1 MKRTATSEPQT
12 TRETIA
18 ELFEEHPPVLVEA
31 RFPGTSPDWYLFDR
45 EEQWDALLAKLGPA
59 VELRVNSVWDLT
71 NDKGEV
77 VVKRGELTK
86 DRE

>member
-1 MKRTATSEPQT
+1 MGKTAITDP
-12 TRETIA
+12 ETVLGAIT
-18 ELFEEHPPVLVEA
+18 ELFDEHPPVLVEA

-45 EEQWDALLAKLGPA
+45 QEQFVALLPKLGPA
-59 VELRVNSVWDLT
+59 VELHVSSVWDLR
-71 NDKGEV
+71 NENCEV

>member
-12 TRETIA
+12 ARGAIA
-18 ELFEEHPPVLVEA
+18 DLFEEHPPVLVEA

-45 EEQWDALLAKLGPA
+45 PDQFDALLAKLGPA
-59 VELRVNSVWDLT
+59 VELHVSSVWDLT
-71 NDKGEV
+71 NEKGEV
-77 VVKRGELTK
+77 VVKRAELTK